1 MDKLEPEES
10 EGMREIKFRGK
21 RVDNGKWVYGDLIH
35 EKYGTCIQY
44 IETEYPKGN
53 GAPERKLIF
62 KRHKTTVIPATIGQY
77 TGLRDKNGKE
87 IYEGDIIVGTYKDM
101 GTDTGLVVFKGCGFK
116 VEIPNVGD
124 DELVDWE
131 RYSDSIEVIGNIYEN
146 PELLKEAQTSAK

>member
-1 MDKLEPEES
+1 
-10 EGMREIKFRGK
+10 MRDIKFRGK
-21 RVDNGKWVYGDLIH
+21 RLDNGGWVYGDFTRRKSRYAPQLDTT
-35 EKYGTCIQY
+35 YGISDEFGTFRAVDQS
-44 IETEYPKGN
+44 
-53 GAPERKLIF
+53 
-62 KRHKTTVIPATIGQY
+62 TVGQF
-77 TGLRDKNGKE
+77 TGLCDKDGRE

-146 PELLKEAQTSAK
+146 PELLEGKRCDTNQ

>member
-1 MDKLEPEES
+1 
-10 EGMREIKFRGK
+10 MREIKFRAWDTRKEKMIPSGELMADYRYFDLMVFAANGYRT
-21 RVDNGKWVYGDLIH
+21 RVM
-35 EKYGTCIQY
+35 
-44 IETEYPKGN
+44 
-53 GAPERKLIF
+53 
-62 KRHKTTVIPATIGQY
+62 QY
-77 TGLRDKNGKE
+77 TGLKDKNGKE

-146 PELLKEAQTSAK
+146 PDLIEGGAD